1 MVEEK
6 FVSKIKISERK
17 RIFRA
22 RLGTIHFYIQ
32 IYIHRMYISNRIH
45 LVYIH
50 WIFGRLKSGKYTY
63 CIHCMYIFKLYI
75 LHIHTWCVFHLPI
88 QSVLASPFFKNK
100 LEADEKS
107 YDHRLGVGRAN
118 SVDIYT
124 YTYIHPFAKKNEK
137 YTYSIHCMYIENLYT
152 VFLYIHCMYNFL
164 NVSIHTLY
172 V

>member
-1 MVEEK
+1 MHLNT
-6 FVSKIKISERK
+6 ILL
-17 RIFRA
+17 IFT

-63 CIHCMYIFKLYI
+63 CIQCMYIFKLYI
-75 LHIHTWCVFHLPI
+75 LNIHTWCIFHLPI

-107 YDHRLGVGRAN
+107 YDHRLGVDRAN
-118 SVDIYT
+118 SVDV
-124 YTYIHPFAKKNEK
+124 YTYIHIHTSLRQEK
-137 YTYSIHCMYIENLYT
+137 WKIYIQHTLY
-152 VFLYIHCMYNFL
+152 VYRKFVYGFF
-164 NVSIHTLY
+164 IHTLY